1 MLNRWGMEMSTSTET
16 DLQQPPDDSRDVPT
30 APSQPGQQGG
40 VQPNDGSLVSAH
52 TDQDLVRPLDGSL
65 VSAHTEQDEVHPNDG
80 SLVSAHTE
88 QGGVHPLDGSL
99 VSAHTD
105 TGTTQE

>member
-1 MLNRWGMEMSTSTET
+1 MSLTVMLDRWGMEMSTSTET
-16 DLQQPPDDSRDVPT
+16 DLQQPPDDSTGVPT
-30 APSQPGQQGG
+30 APSQPDQQGG

-52 TDQDLVRPLDGSL
+52 T
-65 VSAHTEQDEVHPNDG
+65 EQDEVCPNDG

-88 QGGVHPLDGSL
+88 QGGAHPLDGSL